1 MATALFIG
9 FWVLLALVIVI
20 AAIRGG
26 RKGRPMFD
34 AQRRGSRLALGV
46 LVVLMVLVFGVG
58 LPIVSS
64 IDSAAKAKQG
74 PKGLQLTTAE
84 KQGRESFAE
93 QCKQCHTL
101 AASEAVAQVG
111 PNLDQLRPNRALIL
125 DAINNGR
132 ARGNGA
138 MARDLVVGKD
148 AEDVANYVCA
158 AVGTCE

>member
-34 AQRRGSRLALGV
+34 AQSRGSRRALGV
-46 LVVLMVLVFGVG
+46 LVALMVLVFGVG
-58 LPIVSS
+58 LPVVSS

-74 PKGLQLTTAE
+74 PKGLQLTSAE
-84 KQGRESFAE
+84 KRGRESFAE

-111 PNLDQLRPNRALIL
+111 PDLDELRPKAPLVK
-125 DAINNGR
+125 DAIVKGR
-132 ARGNGA
+132 ARGRGQMPA
-138 MARDLVVGKD
+138 QLLEG
-148 AEDVANYVCA
+148 EDVENVSKYVERVA
-158 AVGTCE
+158 GR